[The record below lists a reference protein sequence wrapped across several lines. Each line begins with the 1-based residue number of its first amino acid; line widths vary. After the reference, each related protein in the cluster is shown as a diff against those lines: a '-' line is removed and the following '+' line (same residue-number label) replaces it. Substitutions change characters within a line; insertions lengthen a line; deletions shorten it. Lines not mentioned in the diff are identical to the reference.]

1 MSGIKAVVTAAASLS
16 VALVL
21 LVQTP
26 AAHAQAMRPEVGRPL
41 QAAQEALKA
50 KRFTDAAAKVRE
62 ADSAPGKTA
71 SEQVTI
77 ERMRAAVAAAAGD
90 LPTQV
95 AVINSG
101 KLPPAEQV
109 RMVQSVAGQ
118 YYTQRDYANAATW
131 TQRYFKEGGTDPQM
145 RSILTQAYYYTGN
158 CGEVSRSIQGSAGV
172 DDASARPASEDQLQ
186 MLRSCYLNAKDT
198 AGYNAT
204 LEKLVASY
212 PKKEFWTE
220 LVSKTER
227 RPGFSD
233 RLSLDVARLKLATGL
248 LTSTSEYMEMAQ
260 MALGDDYPAEAKK
273 IVDQGYANK
282 VLGSGSDVERQKRLA
297 DLAAKRFTEGQAGLA
312 KEEAT
317 AIGARDGNDL
327 VALGYNYVGYGQAAK
342 GLSLME
348 QGIKK
353 GGLRRPEDA
362 KLHLGIAY
370 LQAGQK
376 AKALQVFKTVG
387 GTDGTAELARLWS
400 LQARRAA

>member
-1 MSGIKAVVTAAASLS
+1 MSGIKAVLTAAASWSL
-16 VALVL
+16 ALAL
-21 LVQTP
+21 LAHAPVV
-26 AAHAQAMRPEVGRPL
+26 HAQAMRPEVGTPL
-41 QAAQEALKA
+41 KAAQDALKA
-50 KRFTDAAAKVRE
+50 KRYADAAAKVRE
-62 ADSAPGKTA
+62 ADAASGKTA
-71 SEQVTI
+71 NEQITI
-77 ERMRAAVAAAAGD
+77 ERMRAAIAAASGD

-95 AVINSG
+95 AVINTG

-158 CGEVSRSIQGSAGV
+158 CGEVSRSIQGTSSA
-172 DDASARPASEDQLQ
+172 DDGTARAASEDQLQ

-212 PKKEFWTE
+212 PKKEFWVE

-248 LTSTSEYMEMAQ
+248 LSTTSEYMEMAQ
-260 MALGDDYPAEAKK
+260 MALGDDFPAEAKK
-273 IVDQGYANK
+273 IVDQGYASK
-282 VLGSGSDVERQKRLA
+282 VLGAGTDVERQKRLA
-297 DLAAKRFTEGQAGLA
+297 DLAAKRFAEGKAQLA
-312 KEEAT
+312 KDEA
-317 AIGARDGNDL
+317 AAQGARDGNDL
-327 VALGYNYVGYGQAAK
+327 VAIGYNYVGYGDTAK
-342 GLSLME
+342 GLAMME

-376 AKALQVFKTVG
+376 AKAIQVFKTVG
-387 GTDGTAELARLWS
+387 GTDGTADLARLWT